1 MRAIYVAPSDKEWA
15 LYYLRNQQGEGF
27 SGLPYQRGGGLG
39 SIFRGI
45 FRALLPIAKS
55 AGKTVGRQALR
66 TGAEIASDVL
76 SGSNLKDSVKRR
88 SRTAAATL
96 ATKAA
101 KKMQGGRLGK
111 KPVSK
116 TIKGQAIKKKA
127 SRKRKAPRKQSKGKR
142 QKLQDILG
150 VYYK

>member
-1 MRAIYVAPSDKEWA
+1 MRTIYVAPSDKVWA
-15 LYYLRNQQGEGF
+15 SFYSRNQKGEGF
-27 SGLPYQRGGGLG
+27 VGLPYQRGGGLG

-55 AGKTVGRQALR
+55 AGKTIGRQALR

-88 SRTAAATL
+88 GRAAAATL

-101 KKMQGGRLGK
+101 KKIQRGGRLGK
-111 KPVSK
+111 RPASK
-116 TIKGQAIKKKA
+116 TIKGQAVEEDDT
-127 SRKRKAPRKQSKGKR
+127 RQRKAPRKQSKEK
-142 QKLQDILG
+142 KEDILG

>member
-1 MRAIYVAPSDKEWA
+1 MKTIYVAPSDKVWA
-15 LYYLRNQQGEGF
+15 SFYSRNQKGEGF
-27 SGLPYQRGGGLG
+27 GGLPYQRGGGLG

-55 AGKTVGRQALR
+55 AGKTIGRQALR

-88 SRTAAATL
+88 GRAAAATL

-101 KKMQGGRLGK
+101 KKIQRGGLGK
-111 KPVSK
+111 RPATK
-116 TIKGQAIKKKA
+116 TIKGQALEE
-127 SRKRKAPRKQSKGKR
+127 SDTRKRWKCTATVIRFC
-142 QKLQDILG
+142 
-150 VYYK
+150 

>member
-1 MRAIYVAPSDKEWA
+1 MRAIYVAPSEKEWA

-27 SGLPYQRGGGLG
+27 AGLPYQRGGGLG

-76 SGSNLKDSVKRR
+76 SGSNLGVSVKRR
-88 SRTAAATL
+88 TRKGAATL
-96 ATKAA
+96 AAKAA
-101 KKMQGGRLGK
+101 RKLQKGGRLGRRPK
-111 KPVSK
+111 RK
-116 TIKGQAIKKKA
+116 TIKGRATKKKV
-127 SRKRKAPRKQSKGKR
+127 SRKRKAPRKTRKGRK
-142 QKLQDILG
+142 KAKDILG